1 MASFIISCLLS
12 AGLIW
17 AFRACARNPYWGM
30 AGACFL
36 AAGVAIISTLFV
48 CLVFQAV
55 ALQSALTFVL
65 LLGCI
70 VFRCKPNVVVPVSIA
85 AMVASYGFFLVRA
98 FSDLHELSKVRQR
111 YPLQSVSDRLV
122 YEVHGLERGAPV
134 ANAAQHPVLSFEVER
149 RLAMREEQRTRSDLP
164 WRHNRRTMLASLH
177 NRKSNEFAMAQGFGY
192 ARMMAG
198 FVSEKAIELP
208 PVEPISIPAET
219 EPTYDPDYQ
228 IPNAGVD
235 EGEQRP
241 RQPSKE
247 NLLAFHESGA
257 ADFVNPDRIGYVQDR
272 DHVAGF
278 QSHRFTTIPEV
289 GTLYSQPQSPWKVA
303 RLELVSLLKH
313 EMPVAYV
320 SKHLPQMDEL
330 RDAPTRPLEDFER
343 RSLDR
348 LALDEDVVLDETPDR
363 IRMVGSLRAANE
375 CLKCHS
381 VQRGELLG
389 ALTYEL
395 VPARPTRKTR
405 PPVSPPS
412 S

>member
-1 MASFIISCLLS
+1 
-12 AGLIW
+12 
-17 AFRACARNPYWGM
+17 M

-36 AAGVAIISTLFV
+36 AAGVAVLSALFV
-48 CLVFQAV
+48 CLAFPAV
-55 ALQSALTFVL
+55 SLQSALTFVV

-70 VFRCKPNVVVPVSIA
+70 VCRCKPNVVVPVSIA
-85 AMVASYGFFLVRA
+85 AMVASYGFFLVKA

-111 YPLQSVSDRLV
+111 YPLESVADRLA
-122 YEVHGLERGAPV
+122 YEDHALKTSAGV
-134 ANAAQHPVLSFEVER
+134 ANAAQHPRLSFAVEQ
-149 RLAMREEQRTRSDLP
+149 RLAMREDQRTRSDLP
-164 WRHNRRTMLASLH
+164 WRHNRRMMLASLH
-177 NRKSNEFAMAQGFGY
+177 NRKSNEFAIAQGFGRV
-192 ARMMAG
+192 RMMPG
-198 FVSEKAIELP
+198 FVSEKMIELP
-208 PVEPISIPAET
+208 PAEPVSMPAET
-219 EPTYDPDYQ
+219 VPPYDPEYQ

-235 EGEQRP
+235 EGEQP
-241 RQPSKE
+241 LRQPPRE
-247 NLLAFHESGA
+247 DLFAFHESGA

-289 GTLYSQPQSPWKVA
+289 GSPYSQPQSPWKVT
-303 RLELVSLLKH
+303 RLELVSLLTH
-313 EMPVAYV
+313 ETPVAYV

-330 RDAPTRPLEDFER
+330 REAPTRPLEDFER

-348 LALDEDVVLDETPDR
+348 LASDEDVVLDETPDR

-381 VQRGELLG
+381 VERGELLG

-395 VPARPTRKTR
+395 VPAKPMRKKNA
-405 PPVSPPS
+405 PVSPPS